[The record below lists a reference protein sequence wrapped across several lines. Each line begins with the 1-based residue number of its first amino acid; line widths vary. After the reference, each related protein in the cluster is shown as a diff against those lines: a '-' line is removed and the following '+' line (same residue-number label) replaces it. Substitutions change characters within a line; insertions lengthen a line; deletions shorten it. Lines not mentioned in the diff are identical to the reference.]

1 MHTSESAAYGRDDD
15 GAPQLRVCD
24 SSRNLKLKESWRHV
38 NGRILSSKAVLLPL
52 PVVRLKSAGEQ
63 P

>member
-1 MHTSESAAYGRDDD
+1 MHPPEGAAYGRDDD

-24 SSRNLKLKESWRHV
+24 SSRNSKLNESWRQV